1 MSALGGLR
9 VLDLGEEISA
19 YCTRVLAG
27 LGAEVVLV
35 EPPGG
40 GAPRARLPLRDDVA
54 APEGSLHFAHFNVG
68 KRSVVLDL
76 EDASERVLEIAA
88 GADVVVESRP
98 VGQLAAL
105 GLGFER
111 LRAVNPGL
119 VLTSISPYGQSGPKR
134 NWPGTDLTAAA
145 SSGLLY
151 ITGEPDNPPTQYGGE
166 QVSHLA
172 ALYAAAGTLAAVRS
186 SRATGRGAHVDIALQ
201 HAAHSITGD
210 RQLGVIHTLTGI
222 DPMRTGN
229 QTPHFFPYRNYPC
242 ADGWVTICAL
252 EPDQWAKLSVWVAEV
267 TGNQLI
273 LDPRYAGRGADRAP
287 MAAELNPAIEAFAL
301 ALTKRELMEGGQ
313 QRRVPIMSVSTIADL
328 LANPQLVARSFFKT
342 TEHPR
347 LGASPQPGAPY
358 RFSVSPNADG
368 SRAPLLGEHETPQWP
383 RAATRETQA
392 GDGALPLA
400 GVRVVELGWYV
411 AAPWVGLVLGRLGA
425 EVIKVETSKRI
436 DVMRTL
442 PIVAGKTT
450 GADYSAFGGGK
461 RSITLDVRTEAGR
474 DLCRRLIAVSDV
486 FVENFSTSA
495 IRRFGLEYDDVRAVN
510 PQIIMAR
517 MPGLGLE
524 GPYSGFVS
532 YGLALQALSGLD
544 EVTGFPDGPP
554 GGSSISYPDYVA
566 ALHGAVAILAG
577 LEHRDRTGE
586 GQMVE
591 VAQLEAAVAILG
603 PAFYEHAT
611 NGRSP
616 GRIGNAHATYAP
628 HGVYRCAGEDAW
640 VAIAVTSE
648 PQWLALAGLLGLAND
663 DAARDA
669 GWRRTRRQELD
680 AAIERWT
687 APRSPREVEELLA
700 GAGVPAAAVATAGDV
715 LADPQLRAL
724 DYFHELVDPEYGPL
738 PFGASPIR
746 IDGAAAAPAP
756 AHRLGADNEHVFCE
770 LLGLSADE
778 LSDLI
783 ATEVI
788 Q

>member
-1 MSALGGLR
+1 MSAMYGLR

-19 YCTRVLAG
+19 YCTRVLAS
-27 LGAEVVLV
+27 LGAEVVLI

-40 GAPRARLPLRDDVA
+40 GAARGRLPLREDIA
-54 APEGSLHFAHFNVG
+54 APEGSLHFAHFNAG
-68 KRSVVLDL
+68 KRSVVMDL
-76 EDASERVLEIAA
+76 ELQRERVLELAA
-88 GADVVVESRP
+88 GADVVVESHP

-105 GLGFER
+105 GLGFEE
-111 LRAVNPGL
+111 LRAAHPGL

-134 NWPGTDLTAAA
+134 HWPGTDLTAAA

-151 ITGEPDNPPTQYGGE
+151 ITGEPSNPPTQYGGE

-186 SRATGRGAHVDIALQ
+186 SRKNGRGAHVDIALQ
-201 HAAHSITGD
+201 QAAHSITGD

-222 DPMRTGN
+222 DPRRTGN

-252 EPDQWAKLSVWVAEV
+252 EPDQWAKLSVWVAAV
-267 TGNQLI
+267 TGNQLV
-273 LDPRYAGRGADRAP
+273 LDPRFAGRGADRAP
-287 MAAELNPAIEAFAL
+287 LAAELTPIIEAFAL
-301 ALTKRELMEGGQ
+301 ALTKSELMEGGQ
-313 QRRVPIMSVSTIADL
+313 ERRIPIMCVSTIVDL
-328 LANPQLVARSFFKT
+328 LANPQLVARSFFNT
-342 TEHPR
+342 IEHPR
-347 LGASPQPGAPY
+347 LGTSSQPRPPY
-358 RFSVSPNADG
+358 RFSATPSADASP
-368 SRAPLLGEHETPQWP
+368 APLLGEHEAPQWL
-383 RAATRETQA
+383 RAATREAKA

-400 GVRVVELGWYV
+400 GLRVVELGWYV

-442 PIVAGKTT
+442 PIVAGEPT

-461 RSITLDVRTEAGR
+461 LSITLDVRTEAGR
-474 DLCRRLIAVSDV
+474 NLCRRLIAVSDV

-544 EVTGFPDGPP
+544 ELTGFPEGPP
-554 GGSSISYPDYVA
+554 GGSSVSYPDYIA
-566 ALHGAVAILAG
+566 ALHGAVAILAA

-591 VAQLEAAVAILG
+591 VAQLEAAVTILG
-603 PAFYEHAT
+603 PAFFEHAT
-611 NGRSP
+611 TGYSP
-616 GRIGNAHATYAP
+616 GRMGNAHATYAP

-640 VAIAVTSE
+640 VAVAVASE
-648 PQWLALAGLLGLAND
+648 PQWLALADVLGLADD
-663 DAARDA
+663 DAACDA
-669 GWRRTRRQELD
+669 AARRTRRQEID
-680 AAIERWT
+680 ATIEQWT
-687 APRSPREVEELLA
+687 ASRSGGEVEELLA
-700 GAGVPAAAVATAGDV
+700 SAGVPAAAVATAGDV

-724 DYFHELVDPEYGPL
+724 GYFHELVDPEYGPL
-738 PFGASPIR
+738 PFGGSPIR
-746 IDGAAAAPAP
+746 IDGAAAPPAV
-756 AHRLGADNEHVFCE
+756 AHPLGADNELVFCE
-770 LLGLSADE
+770 LLGLSAHE
-778 LSDLI
+778 LSHLI